1 MNSLAEAI
9 LWVTHLVAGLLLGA
23 LLIMLAVDLAM
34 RGKKSAYV
42 GTACLTVAL
51 ILIIAA
57 IGRLA

>member
-1 MNSLAEAI
+1 
-9 LWVTHLVAGLLLGA
+9 
-23 LLIMLAVDLAM
+23 M